1 MSKIAK
7 IEDLEFVEFLSAR
20 KIHHRINEL
29 ATEIN
34 QTYAD
39 KKITILVVMNGA
51 FMFAADLVRFIESEN
66 ELHFIR
72 VKSYKGMSSTGKASL
87 ELPADFDLKGKDVLI
102 IEDIVDTG
110 HTMQKIYELLAEM
123 EVNSIRLASLLSKT
137 ECRQVEVKID
147 YLAFEIPDRFVIGYG
162 LDYNGFGRNL
172 KDIYQLR
179 PFVK

>member
-1 MSKIAK
+1 MSKITK
-7 IEDLEFVEFLSAR
+7 IEDFEFVEFISSR

-29 ATEIN
+29 AAEIN
-34 QTYAD
+34 HEYRD

-72 VKSYKGMSSTGKASL
+72 VKSYDGMSSTGKAAL
-87 ELPADFDLKGKDVLI
+87 ELPSDLDLQGKEVLI

-110 HTMQKIYELLAEM
+110 HTMHKIYELLSGM
-123 EVNSIRLASLLSKT
+123 EVKSIRLASLLSKT
-137 ECRQVEVKID
+137 ECRKVEVKID
-147 YLAFEIPDRFVIGYG
+147 YLAFEIPDRFVVGYG

>member
-1 MSKIAK
+1 MSKIVK
-7 IEDLEFVEFLSAR
+7 LEDLEFVEFISA
-20 KIHHRINEL
+20 HRIYERIV
-29 ATEIN
+29 EMSKDIN
-34 QTYAD
+34 RDFAN

-51 FMFAADLVRFIESEN
+51 FMFAADLVRFLEFES

-87 ELPADFDLKGKDVLI
+87 ELPSDLNLEGKDVLV

-110 HTMQKIYELLAEM
+110 HTMNKVFELLAQM
-123 EVNSIRLASLLSKT
+123 QPKSVKLAAFLSKD
-137 ECRQVEVKID
+137 ECREVDVQID
-147 YLAFEIPDRFVIGYG
+147 YLAFNIPDRFVVGYG
-162 LDYNGFGRNL
+162 LDYNGLGRCF